1 MTASDTLARPE
12 KIIRWGIIGVG
23 DVCELKSGPG
33 FYKAP
38 DSQLTAV
45 MRRNGE
51 KAKDYAARH
60 NVSLWYDN
68 AEALLANPD
77 INAVYIATPPAQH
90 KDYAIA
96 ALNAGKN
103 VYIEKPV
110 TLNAAECDA
119 IIAAEKSSGKKV
131 SVAHYRRYVPCFMK
145 VAELIRNSAIGE
157 VLMVQLDMLQP
168 AASKIIT
175 ATDDNWRVNPAL
187 SGGGLFHDLSPH
199 QLDLML
205 YWFGPV
211 IKASGFG
218 YNQRQFN
225 SADDTVHGWAQLQSG
240 VVLQGR
246 WHFAVAPNQTRDLC
260 EIIGT
265 AGKLSINF
273 FGQQVIRLSNSL
285 SEQEIVIPNPQHIQ
299 QPMIE
304 QVNNYFRGERENPCS
319 VSEAKAVMELID
331 IFSSAI
337 N

>member
-1 MTASDTLARPE
+1 MGAD
-12 KIIRWGIIGVG
+12 KVIRWGIIGVG

-38 DSQLTAV
+38 GSELIAV
-45 MRRNGE
+45 MRRDGE
-51 KAKDYAARH
+51 KAKDFANRH
-60 NVSLWYDN
+60 NVGLWYDD
-68 AEALLANPD
+68 ADALLANPG
-77 INAVYIATPPAQH
+77 INAIYIATPPAQH

-110 TLNAAECDA
+110 TLKAAECDA
-119 IIAAEKSSGKKV
+119 IIVAEKNSGNKV

-145 VAELIRNSAIGE
+145 VAELIRAGAIGE
-157 VLMVQLDMLQP
+157 PLMVQLDMLQP

-175 ATDDNWRVNPAL
+175 TTDDNWRVNPAI

-211 IKASGFG
+211 IQASGFG
-218 YNQRQFN
+218 YNQRQLN
-225 SADDTVHGWAQLQSG
+225 NADDTVHGWAKLQSG

-246 WHFAVAPNQTRDLC
+246 WHFAVAPDQTRDWC

-265 AGKLSINF
+265 TGKLSINF
-273 FGQQVIRLSNSL
+273 FGQQVIRLNNADG
-285 SEQEIVIPNPQHIQ
+285 EQEIIIPNPQHIQ

-304 QVNNYFRGERENPCS
+304 KVNSYFRGERDNPCS
-319 VSEAKAVMELID
+319 VTEAKAVMELID
-331 IFSSAI
+331 CFS

>member
-1 MTASDTLARPE
+1 MVMEDKMADE

-38 DSQLTAV
+38 ESRLTAV

-51 KAKDYAARH
+51 KAKDFAERH

-68 AEALLANPD
+68 TEALLANSD
-77 INAVYIATPPAQH
+77 INAIYIATPPAQH

-119 IIAAEKSSGKKV
+119 IIAAEKTSGKKV

-145 VAELIRNSAIGE
+145 VAELIRAGAIGE
-157 VLMVQLDMLQP
+157 PLMVQLDMLQP
-168 AASKIIT
+168 ATSNIIST
-175 ATDDNWRVNPAL
+175 TDDNWRVNPAL

-199 QLDLML
+199 QLDLMI
-205 YWFGPV
+205 YWFGSAV
-211 IKASGFG
+211 HASGFG

-225 SADDTVHGWAQLQSG
+225 AADDCVHGWAKFDSG

-246 WHFAVAPNQTRDLC
+246 WHYAVAPAQTRDLC

-265 AGKLSINF
+265 TGKLTINF
-273 FGQQVIRLSNSL
+273 FGQQVIHLTNSEG
-285 SEQEIVIPNPQHIQ
+285 EQEVIIPNPQHIQ

-304 QVNNYFRGERENPCS
+304 EVNRYFRGERENPCS
-319 VSEAKAVMELID
+319 VTEAKAVMELID
-331 IFSSAI
+331 CFSRSI
-337 N
+337 

>member
-1 MTASDTLARPE
+1 MTQPKT
-12 KIIRWGIIGVG
+12 IRWGIIGVG
-23 DVCELKSGPG
+23 DVCEVKSGPG

-38 DSQLTAV
+38 NSQLVAV

-51 KAKDYAARH
+51 KAKDYATRH

-68 AEALLANPD
+68 AEAMLANPD
-77 INAVYIATPPAQH
+77 IDAIYIATPPAQH
-90 KDYAIA
+90 KDYAVA
-96 ALNAGKN
+96 ALHAGKN

-119 IIAAEKSSGKKV
+119 IIAAEHSTGKKV

-145 VAELIRNSAIGE
+145 MVELINSGAIGD

-168 AASKIIT
+168 AKSKIIT
-175 ATDDNWRVNPAL
+175 ETANNWRVNPAL

-199 QLDLML
+199 QLDLMI
-205 YWFGPV
+205 YWFGAV
-211 IKASGFG
+211 VNASGFG

-225 SADDTVHGWAQLQSG
+225 AADDCVHGWAKFDSG

-246 WHFAVAPNQTRDLC
+246 WHYAVAPEQTRDLC

-265 AGKLSINF
+265 EGKLTINF
-273 FGQQVIRLSNSL
+273 FGKQVIRLSNKEG
-285 SEQEIVIPNPQHIQ
+285 EQEIIIPNPQHIQ

-304 QVNNYFRGERENPCS
+304 QVNRYFRGERDNPCT
-319 VSEAKAVMELID
+319 VSEARKVMELID
-331 IFSSAI
+331 CFSKPLP
-337 N
+337 

>member
-1 MTASDTLARPE
+1 MSVTEQT
-12 KIIRWGIIGVG
+12 IRWGIIGVG

-33 FYKAP
+33 FYKAEN
-38 DSQLTAV
+38 SQLIAV

-51 KAKDYAARH
+51 KAKDFAARH
-60 NVSLWYDN
+60 NVDLWYDN

-77 INAVYIATPPAQH
+77 INAIYIATPPAQH
-90 KDYAIA
+90 KEYAIA

-119 IIAAEKSSGKKV
+119 IIAAEKASGKKV

-145 VAELIRNSAIGE
+145 LAELIKAGAIGE
-157 VLMVQLDMLQP
+157 PLMVQLDMLQP
-168 AASKIIT
+168 AKSKIIT
-175 ATDDNWRVNPAL
+175 ETEDNWRVNPAL

-199 QLDLML
+199 QLDLMI
-205 YWFGPV
+205 YWFGTV
-211 IKASGFG
+211 VQASGFA

-225 SADDTVHGWAQLQSG
+225 VADDCVLGWAKFDSG

-246 WHFAVAPNQTRDLC
+246 WHYAVAPEQTRDLC

-265 AGKLSINF
+265 AGKLTINF
-273 FGQQVIRLSNSL
+273 FGQQVIRLTNADG
-285 SEQEIVIPNPQHIQ
+285 EQEIIIPNPQHIQ

-304 QVNNYFRGERENPCS
+304 QVNNYFRGKRDNPCS
-319 VSEAKAVMELID
+319 VSEAQKVMELID
-331 IFSSAI
+331 CFSKAI
-337 N
+337 

>member
-1 MTASDTLARPE
+1 MISVKKT
-12 KIIRWGIIGVG
+12 IHWGIIGVG

-45 MRRNGE
+45 MRRNAE
-51 KAKDYAARH
+51 KAKDFAQRH
-60 NVSLWYDN
+60 NVNTWYDN
-68 AEALLANPD
+68 AEALLANSD
-77 INAVYIATPPAQH
+77 IDAIYIATPPAQH

-96 ALNAGKN
+96 ALHAGKH

-110 TLNAAECDA
+110 TLNADECEA
-119 IIAAEKSSGKKV
+119 IIAAEKNSGKKV

-145 VAELIRNSAIGE
+145 VAELIRAGAIGKP
-157 VLMVQLDMLQP
+157 LMVQLDMLQP

-175 ATDDNWRVNPAL
+175 TTDDNWRVNPAL

-211 IKASGFG
+211 IQASGFG

-225 SADDTVHGWAQLQSG
+225 NADDTVHGWAKLQSG

-265 AGKLSINF
+265 TGKLTINF
-273 FGQQVIRLSNSL
+273 FGQQVIHLSNADG
-285 SEQEIVIPNPQHIQ
+285 EQEIIIPNPQHIQ

-304 QVNNYFRGERENPCS
+304 QVNSYFRDERDNPCS
-319 VSEAKAVMELID
+319 VDEAKKVMELID
-331 IFSSAI
+331 CFSKPM
-337 N
+337 

>member
-1 MTASDTLARPE
+1 MSQAE

-38 DSQLTAV
+38 NSQLSSV
-45 MRRNGE
+45 MRRNRE

-60 NVSLWYDN
+60 NVALWYDN
-68 AEALLANPD
+68 ANAMLENPD
-77 INAVYIATPPAQH
+77 VDAIYIATPPAQH
-90 KDYAIA
+90 KEYAIA

-119 IIAAEKSSGKKV
+119 IIAAEKTSGKKAC
-131 SVAHYRRYVPCFMK
+131 VAHYRRYVPCFMK
-145 VAELIRNSAIGE
+145 VAELIRNGAIGD
-157 VLMVQLDMLQP
+157 VLLVQLDMLQP
-168 AASKIIT
+168 AKSAIIT
-175 ATDDNWRVNPAL
+175 ETHDNWRVNPGL

-199 QLDLML
+199 QLDLMI
-205 YWFGPV
+205 YWFGSV
-211 IKASGFG
+211 VHASGFG
-218 YNQRQFN
+218 YNQRKFN
-225 SADDTVHGWAQLQSG
+225 VADDCVHGWAKFSSG

-246 WHFAVAPNQTRDLC
+246 WHYAVAHSQTRDLC

-265 AGKLSINF
+265 AGKVSINF
-273 FGQQVIRLSNSL
+273 FGQQVIRLSNAEG
-285 SEQEIVIPNPQHIQ
+285 EQELIIPNPQHIQ

-304 QVNNYFRGERENPCS
+304 QVNSYFRNERDNPCS

-331 IFSSAI
+331 CFSKPLNGVA
-337 N
+337 